1 MLDPF
6 SREEPAWNEF
16 KVGDIVVRIG
26 DLTKYVV
33 QAIYVNWEF
42 PYGRSRFSLL
52 DTETRKLRGE
62 MDGYWMQKEWVKVGN
77 LMDNGNAED

>member
-6 SREEPAWNEF
+6 SRAEPAWNEF

-42 PYGRSRFSLL
+42 PYGRSRFSLI
-52 DTETRKLRGE
+52 DTEKHKLRGE

-77 LMDNGNAED
+77 LMEDENAED

>member
-6 SREEPAWNEF
+6 AKTEPAWNEF

-26 DLTKYVV
+26 DLTKYVI
-33 QAIYVNWEF
+33 QAIYVNWEVQG
-42 PYGRSRFSLL
+42 GRSRFSLL
-52 DTETRKLRGE
+52 DTEQHKLRGE

-77 LMDNGNAED
+77 LMENENAED